1 MLGSEMVACLPAE
14 RWVVS
19 VAPSIPR
26 VLLWP
31 VEHTTVLFCRAWGRG
46 PLSVSISRTST
57 SISSFFFNFFYNGF
71 KRKHQWCHVYLSVLV
86 SVAQRFL
93 GFT

>member
-1 MLGSEMVACLPAE
+1 MLGSELVACLPAE

-46 PLSVSISRTST
+46 PFLFLSVEHQQVFLH
-57 SISSFFFNFFYNGF
+57 FFKFFFYNGF